1 MQTYKTLNDHQH
13 LQGYVSTLLGRRRYF
28 PHISSKHYELRM
40 KAERQARNTV
50 IAGSAAD
57 LVKSATLKINEEMI
71 KRNWNIA
78 RESTR

>member
-1 MQTYKTLNDHQH
+1 
-13 LQGYVSTLLGRRRYF
+13 
-28 PHISSKHYELRM
+28 M

-71 KRNWNIA
+71 KRNWNVA